1 MLTTGPNPSTST
13 KTEHGCCQSNI
24 SIWGN
29 PRKTGMTDDDTYSY
43 LIYLDT
49 AASTPVADEVIAE
62 MLPYLKERYGNPSSI
77 HKFGRETTRAINLA
91 RKRVAEMIGASSP
104 REITFTSGGTEA
116 NNLALKGTAMHIKSK
131 MPEKNMIITSSIEH
145 DAVLEPCKDL
155 EDRGFITMQL
165 PVTGEGLIRPSEL
178 KNVISDNVALVS
190 IMYANNEVG
199 TIQPIKELVEIAHQA
214 GALFHTDAVQAA
226 GKLPINVKNLGVDMM
241 SLSSHKI
248 NGPKGVGALYIRS
261 NLKILPI
268 IHGGGQEWYLRSGTE
283 NVPGIVGFGK
293 ACELA
298 NKRMMHYQE
307 HVVGLRDY
315 VIEHVLKEIP
325 LSRLNGPRTERIAN
339 NAHFTFFGVNGEDL
353 VIKLDENG
361 IAASTGSACS
371 VKKQKQSHV
380 LKAMGF
386 SYEEITGSLRLS
398 LGMHNTKDEV
408 DRAINVLS
416 NVIKELRELSPFMS
430 NYVAEMN

>member
-1 MLTTGPNPSTST
+1 M
-13 KTEHGCCQSNI
+13 
-24 SIWGN
+24 
-29 PRKTGMTDDDTYSY
+29 
-43 LIYLDT
+43 
-49 AASTPVADEVIAE
+49 
-62 MLPYLKERYGNPSSI
+62 
-77 HKFGRETTRAINLA
+77 HKFGRETARAINLA

-116 NNLALKGTAMHIKSK
+116 NNLALKGTAIHVQSK
-131 MPEKNMIITSSIEH
+131 MPKKNMIITSSIEH

-155 EDRGFITMQL
+155 EDRGFATMHL
-165 PVTGEGLIRPSEL
+165 PVTGEGFVRPSEL

-199 TIQPIKELVEIAHQA
+199 TIQPIKELVEITHQA

-226 GKLPINVKNLGVDMM
+226 GKLPLNVKNLGVDMM

-298 NKRMMHYQE
+298 NKRMRHYQE
-307 HVVGLRDY
+307 HVAGLRNY
-315 VIEHVLKEIP
+315 VVERVLKEIP
-325 LSRLNGPRTERIAN
+325 RSRLNGLRSERIAN

-353 VIKLDENG
+353 IIKLDENG

-408 DRAINVLS
+408 DRAVNVLS
-416 NVIKELRELSPFMS
+416 SVIEELRELSPFES
-430 NYVAEMN
+430 KYVG

>member
-1 MLTTGPNPSTST
+1 
-13 KTEHGCCQSNI
+13 
-24 SIWGN
+24 
-29 PRKTGMTDDDTYSY
+29 MTDDSKNSY
-43 LIYLDT
+43 HIYLDT
-49 AASTPVADEVIAE
+49 AASTPASDEVIVE

-77 HKFGRETTRAINLA
+77 HKFGRETSRAIHLA
-91 RKRVAEMIGASSP
+91 RRRVLEMIGASSP
-104 REITFTSGGTEA
+104 SEITFTSGGTEA
-116 NNLALKGTAMHIKSK
+116 NNLALKGTAMHIKRK

-155 EDRGFITMQL
+155 EDRGFVTMHL
-165 PVTGEGLIRPSEL
+165 PVTGEGLVRPSEL
-178 KNVISDNVALVS
+178 KSAISDNVALVS

-199 TIQPIKELVEIAHQA
+199 TIQPIKELIEIAHEA

-226 GKLPINVKNLGVDMM
+226 GKLPLNVKNLGIDML

-248 NGPKGVGALYIRS
+248 NGPKGVGALYIKS
-261 NLKILPI
+261 GLKILPI

-298 NKRMMHYQE
+298 TKRMRQYQE
-307 HVVGLRDY
+307 HVAGLRDY
-315 VIEHVLKEIP
+315 LVERVLKQIP
-325 LSRLNGPRTERIAN
+325 RSRLNGLRTERIPN

-353 VIKLDENG
+353 IIKLDENG

-408 DRAINVLS
+408 DRAIDILS
-416 NVIKELRELSPFMS
+416 SVVKELRELSPFMS
-430 NYVAEMN
+430 HYVAEMS

>member
-1 MLTTGPNPSTST
+1 
-13 KTEHGCCQSNI
+13 
-24 SIWGN
+24 
-29 PRKTGMTDDDTYSY
+29 MTDDDKHSY
-43 LIYLDT
+43 HIYLDT
-49 AASTPVADEVIAE
+49 AASTPAADEVIAE

-77 HKFGRETTRAINLA
+77 HKFGRETTRAIHLA

-116 NNLALKGTAMHIKSK
+116 NNLALKGTAMHIKRK

-155 EDRGFITMQL
+155 EDRGFVTMHL
-165 PVTGEGLIRPSEL
+165 PVTGEGLVRPSEL
-178 KNVISDNVALVS
+178 KSMMTDNVALVS

-199 TIQPIKELVEIAHQA
+199 TIQPIKELIEIAHQA

-226 GKLPINVKNLGVDMM
+226 GKLPLNVQNLGVDMM

-248 NGPKGVGALYIRS
+248 NGPKGVGALYIKS

-298 NKRMMHYQE
+298 TKRMSQYQE
-307 HVVGLRDY
+307 HVACLRDY
-315 VIEHVLKEIP
+315 VIERVLQEIP
-325 LSRLNGPRTERIAN
+325 RSRLNGLTTERIPN

-353 VIKLDENG
+353 IIKLDENG

-386 SYEEITGSLRLS
+386 SHEEITGSLRLS
-398 LGMHNTKDEV
+398 LGMHNTREEV
-408 DRAINVLS
+408 DRAVDILS
-416 NVIKELRELSPFMS
+416 NVVKELRELSPFMS
-430 NYVAEMN
+430 KNVAG

>member
-1 MLTTGPNPSTST
+1 
-13 KTEHGCCQSNI
+13 
-24 SIWGN
+24 
-29 PRKTGMTDDDTYSY
+29 MTNDDKHSY
-43 LIYLDT
+43 HIYLDT
-49 AASTPVADEVIAE
+49 AASTPAADEVIAE

-77 HKFGRETTRAINLA
+77 HKFGRETTRAIHLA

-116 NNLALKGTAMHIKSK
+116 NNLALKGTAMHIKRK

-155 EDRGFITMQL
+155 EDRGFVIMHL
-165 PVTGEGLIRPSEL
+165 PVTGEGLVRPSEL
-178 KNVISDNVALVS
+178 KSMMTDNVALVS

-199 TIQPIKELVEIAHQA
+199 TIQPIKELIEIAHQA

-226 GKLPINVKNLGVDMM
+226 GKLPLNVQNLGVDMM

-248 NGPKGVGALYIRS
+248 NGPKGVGALYIKS

-298 NKRMMHYQE
+298 TKRMSQYQE
-307 HVVGLRDY
+307 HVAGLRDY
-315 VIEHVLKEIP
+315 VIERVLQEIP
-325 LSRLNGPRTERIAN
+325 RSRLNGLRTERIPN

-353 VIKLDENG
+353 IIKLDENG

-398 LGMHNTKDEV
+398 LGMHNTRDEV
-408 DRAINVLS
+408 DRAVDILS
-416 NVIKELRELSPFMS
+416 NVVKELRELSPFMS
-430 NYVAEMN
+430 KNVAG

>member
-1 MLTTGPNPSTST
+1 
-13 KTEHGCCQSNI
+13 
-24 SIWGN
+24 
-29 PRKTGMTDDDTYSY
+29 MTDEHYSH
-43 LIYLDT
+43 IYLDT
-49 AASTPVADEVIAE
+49 AASTPVADEVIEE

-77 HKFGRETTRAINLA
+77 HKFGRETARAINLA
-91 RKRVAEMIGASSP
+91 RKRVAEMIGASSI

-116 NNLALKGTAMHIKSK
+116 NNLALKGTAIHVQSK
-131 MPEKNMIITSSIEH
+131 MPKKNMIITSSIEH

-155 EDRGFITMQL
+155 EDRGFATMHL
-165 PVTGEGLIRPSEL
+165 PVTGEGFVRPSEL

-199 TIQPIKELVEIAHQA
+199 TIQPIKELVEITHQA

-226 GKLPINVKNLGVDMM
+226 GKLPLNVKNLGVDMM

-298 NKRMMHYQE
+298 NKRMRHYQE
-307 HVVGLRDY
+307 HVAGLRNY
-315 VIEHVLKEIP
+315 VVERVLKEIP
-325 LSRLNGPRTERIAN
+325 RSRLNGLRSERIAN

-353 VIKLDENG
+353 IIKLDENG

-408 DRAINVLS
+408 DRAVNVLS
-416 NVIKELRELSPFMS
+416 SVIEELRELSPFES
-430 NYVAEMN
+430 KYVD

>member
-1 MLTTGPNPSTST
+1 
-13 KTEHGCCQSNI
+13 
-24 SIWGN
+24 
-29 PRKTGMTDDDTYSY
+29 MTDEHYSH
-43 LIYLDT
+43 IYLDT
-49 AASTPVADEVIAE
+49 AASTPVADEVIEE

-77 HKFGRETTRAINLA
+77 HKFGRETARAINLA
-91 RKRVAEMIGASSP
+91 RKKLAEMIGASSI

-116 NNLALKGTAMHIKSK
+116 NNLALKGTAIHVQSK
-131 MPEKNMIITSSIEH
+131 MPKKNMIITSSIEH

-155 EDRGFITMQL
+155 EDRGFATMHL
-165 PVTGEGLIRPSEL
+165 PVTGEGFVRPSEL

-199 TIQPIKELVEIAHQA
+199 TIQPIKELVEITHQA

-226 GKLPINVKNLGVDMM
+226 GKLPLNVKNLGVDMM

-298 NKRMMHYQE
+298 NKRMRHYQE
-307 HVVGLRDY
+307 HVAGLRNY
-315 VIEHVLKEIP
+315 VVERVLKEIP
-325 LSRLNGPRTERIAN
+325 RSRLNGLRSERIAN

-353 VIKLDENG
+353 IIKLDENG

-408 DRAINVLS
+408 DRAVNVLS
-416 NVIKELRELSPFMS
+416 SVIEELRELSPFES
-430 NYVAEMN
+430 KYVG

>member
-1 MLTTGPNPSTST
+1 
-13 KTEHGCCQSNI
+13 
-24 SIWGN
+24 
-29 PRKTGMTDDDTYSY
+29 MTDDDEHDSH
-43 LIYLDT
+43 IYLDT
-49 AASTPVADEVIAE
+49 AASTPVAEEVIAE

-91 RKRVAEMIGASSP
+91 RKRVEEMIGASSS

-116 NNLALKGTAMHIKSK
+116 NNLALKGTAMHVKSK
-131 MPEKNMIITSSIEH
+131 MPKKNMIITSSIEH

-155 EDRGFITMQL
+155 EDRGFVTMHL
-165 PVTGEGLIRPSEL
+165 PVTDEGFVRPSEL
-178 KNVISDNVALVS
+178 KNVISDNNVALVS

-199 TIQPIKELVEIAHQA
+199 TIQPIKELVEIVHQA

-226 GKLPINVKNLGVDMM
+226 GKLPLNVKNLGVDMM

-298 NKRMMHYQE
+298 NKRVGQYQE
-307 HVVGLRDY
+307 HVAGLRNY
-315 VIEHVLKEIP
+315 LVERVLKEIP
-325 LSRLNGPRTERIAN
+325 RSRLNGLRTERIAN

-353 VIKLDENG
+353 IIKLDENG

-408 DRAINVLS
+408 DRAVDILS
-416 NVIKELRELSPFMS
+416 SVIKELRELSPFES
-430 NYVAEMN
+430 KYVAEMG

>member
-1 MLTTGPNPSTST
+1 
-13 KTEHGCCQSNI
+13 
-24 SIWGN
+24 
-29 PRKTGMTDDDTYSY
+29 MTDDDEHDSH
-43 LIYLDT
+43 IYLDT

-91 RKRVAEMIGASSP
+91 RKRVAEMIGASSSH
-104 REITFTSGGTEA
+104 EITFTSGGTEA
-116 NNLALKGTAMHIKSK
+116 NNLALKGTAMHVKSK
-131 MPEKNMIITSSIEH
+131 MPKKNMIITSSIEH

-155 EDRGFITMQL
+155 EDRGFVTMHL
-165 PVTGEGLIRPSEL
+165 PVTDEGFVRPSEL
-178 KNVISDNVALVS
+178 KNVISDNNVTLVS

-199 TIQPIKELVEIAHQA
+199 TIQPIKELVEIVHQA

-226 GKLPINVKNLGVDMM
+226 GKLPLNVKNLGVDMM

-298 NKRMMHYQE
+298 NKRVGQYQE
-307 HVVGLRDY
+307 HVAGLRNY
-315 VIEHVLKEIP
+315 LVERVLKEIP
-325 LSRLNGPRTERIAN
+325 RSRLNGLRTERIAN

-353 VIKLDENG
+353 IIKLDENG

-408 DRAINVLS
+408 DRAVDILS
-416 NVIKELRELSPFMS
+416 NVIKELRELSPFES
-430 NYVAEMN
+430 KYVAEMG

>member
-1 MLTTGPNPSTST
+1 
-13 KTEHGCCQSNI
+13 
-24 SIWGN
+24 
-29 PRKTGMTDDDTYSY
+29 MTDDDDKHSY
-43 LIYLDT
+43 HIYLDT
-49 AASTPVADEVIAE
+49 AASTPVADEVITE

-77 HKFGRETTRAINLA
+77 HKFGRETSRAINLA
-91 RKRVAEMIGASSP
+91 RKRVMEMIGASSP

-116 NNLALKGTAMHIKSK
+116 NNLALQGMAKHIKSK

-178 KNVISDNVALVS
+178 KNLISNDVALVS

-199 TIQPIKELVEIAHQA
+199 TIQPIKELIEIAHQA

-226 GKLPINVKNLGVDMM
+226 GKLPLNAKDLGVDMM

-261 NLKILPI
+261 NLKISPI

-298 NKRMMHYQE
+298 TKRMRQYQE
-307 HVVGLRDY
+307 HVAGLRDY
-315 VIEHVLKEIP
+315 LVERVIKEIP
-325 LSRLNGPRTERIAN
+325 GSRLNGLRTERIPN

-353 VIKLDENG
+353 IIKLDENRV
-361 IAASTGSACS
+361 AASTGSACS

-408 DRAINVLS
+408 DRAFDVLLS
-416 NVIKELRELSPFMS
+416 VVKELRELSPFKS
-430 NYVAEMN
+430 KYVAEMS

>member
-1 MLTTGPNPSTST
+1 
-13 KTEHGCCQSNI
+13 
-24 SIWGN
+24 
-29 PRKTGMTDDDTYSY
+29 MTDDDEHDSH
-43 LIYLDT
+43 IYLDT

-91 RKRVAEMIGASSP
+91 RKRVAEMIGASSSH
-104 REITFTSGGTEA
+104 EITFTSGGTEA
-116 NNLALKGTAMHIKSK
+116 NNLALKGTAMHVKSK
-131 MPEKNMIITSSIEH
+131 IPEKNMIITSSIEH

-155 EDRGFITMQL
+155 EDRGFVTMHL
-165 PVTGEGLIRPSEL
+165 PVTDEGFVRPSEL
-178 KNVISDNVALVS
+178 KNVISDNNVALVS

-226 GKLPINVKNLGVDMM
+226 GKLPLNVKNLGVDMM

-298 NKRMMHYQE
+298 NKRVGQYQE
-307 HVVGLRDY
+307 HVAGLRNY
-315 VIEHVLKEIP
+315 IVERVLKEIP
-325 LSRLNGPRTERIAN
+325 RSRLNGLRTERIAN

-353 VIKLDENG
+353 IIKLDENG

-408 DRAINVLS
+408 DRAVDILS
-416 NVIKELRELSPFMS
+416 SVIKELRELSPFES
-430 NYVAEMN
+430 KYVAEMG

>member
-1 MLTTGPNPSTST
+1 MIDGKHCS
-13 KTEHGCCQSNI
+13 H
-24 SIWGN
+24 
-29 PRKTGMTDDDTYSY
+29 
-43 LIYLDT
+43 IYLDT

-62 MLPYLKERYGNPSSI
+62 MLPYLKELYGNPSSM
-77 HKFGRETTRAINLA
+77 HKFGRETTRAIHLA
-91 RKRVAEMIGASSP
+91 RKRVAEMIAASSP
-104 REITFTSGGTEA
+104 REIIFTSGGTEA
-116 NNLALKGTAMHIKSK
+116 NNLALKGTAIHVKSK
-131 MPEKNMIITSSIEH
+131 MPKKNRIITSSIEH

-155 EDRGFITMQL
+155 EDRGFVTMHL

-178 KNVISDNVALVS
+178 KNMISDNVALVS

-199 TIQPIKELVEIAHQA
+199 TIQPIKELVEITHQA
-214 GALFHTDAVQAA
+214 GAVFHTDAVQAA
-226 GKLPINVKNLGVDMM
+226 GKLPLNVKSLGVDMM

-248 NGPKGVGALYIRS
+248 NGPKGVGALYISS

-268 IHGGGQEWYLRSGTE
+268 IHGGGQERDLRSGTE
-283 NVPGIVGFGK
+283 NVSGIVGFGK

-307 HVVGLRDY
+307 HVVGLRNY
-315 VIEHVLKEIP
+315 VVERILKEIP
-325 LSRLNGPRTERIAN
+325 RSRLNGLRTERIAN

-353 VIKLDENG
+353 IIKLDENG

-371 VKKQKQSHV
+371 VRKQKPSHV
-380 LKAMGF
+380 LRAMGF

-398 LGMHNTKDEV
+398 FGMHNTKDEL

-416 NVIKELRELSPFMS
+416 SIIKELRELSPFES
-430 NYVAEMN
+430 KYASRKN

>member
-1 MLTTGPNPSTST
+1 
-13 KTEHGCCQSNI
+13 
-24 SIWGN
+24 
-29 PRKTGMTDDDTYSY
+29 MTDDDKHSY
-43 LIYLDT
+43 HIYLDT
-49 AASTPVADEVIAE
+49 AASTPAADEVIAE

-77 HKFGRETTRAINLA
+77 HKFGRETTRAIHLA
-91 RKRVAEMIGASSP
+91 RKRVVEMIGASSP

-116 NNLALKGTAMHIKSK
+116 NNLALKGTAMHVKSK

-145 DAVLEPCKDL
+145 DAVLEPSKDL
-155 EDRGFITMQL
+155 EDRGFVTMHL
-165 PVTGEGLIRPSEL
+165 PVTAEGLVRPSDL
-178 KNVISDNVALVS
+178 KSVMSDNVALVS

-226 GKLPINVKNLGVDMM
+226 GKFPLNVRNLGVDMM

-248 NGPKGVGALYIRS
+248 NGPKGVGALYIKS

-298 NKRMMHYQE
+298 TKRMRQYQE
-307 HVVGLRDY
+307 YVAGLRDY
-315 VIEHVLKEIP
+315 LVERVLKEIP
-325 LSRLNGPRTERIAN
+325 RSRLNGLTTERIPN

-353 VIKLDENG
+353 IIKLDENG

-386 SYEEITGSLRLS
+386 SHEEITGSLRLS
-398 LGMHNTKDEV
+398 LGMHNTREEV
-408 DRAINVLS
+408 DRAVDILS
-416 NVIKELRELSPFMS
+416 NVVKELRELSPFMS
-430 NYVAEMN
+430 KNVAG

>member
-1 MLTTGPNPSTST
+1 
-13 KTEHGCCQSNI
+13 
-24 SIWGN
+24 
-29 PRKTGMTDDDTYSY
+29 MTDDDKHSY
-43 LIYLDT
+43 HIYLDT
-49 AASTPVADEVIAE
+49 AASTPAADEVIAE

-77 HKFGRETTRAINLA
+77 HKFGRETTRAIHLA

-116 NNLALKGTAMHIKSK
+116 NNLALKGTAMHIKRK

-155 EDRGFITMQL
+155 EDRGFVTMHL
-165 PVTGEGLIRPSEL
+165 PVTGEGLVRPSEL
-178 KNVISDNVALVS
+178 KSVMTDNVALVS

-199 TIQPIKELVEIAHQA
+199 TIQPIKELIEIAHQA

-226 GKLPINVKNLGVDMM
+226 GKLPLNVQNLGVDMM

-248 NGPKGVGALYIRS
+248 NGPKGVGALYIKS

-298 NKRMMHYQE
+298 TKRMSQYQE
-307 HVVGLRDY
+307 HVAGLRDY
-315 VIEHVLKEIP
+315 VIERVLQEIP
-325 LSRLNGPRTERIAN
+325 RTRLNGLRTERIPN

-353 VIKLDENG
+353 IIKLDENG

-398 LGMHNTKDEV
+398 LGMHNTRDEV
-408 DRAINVLS
+408 DRAVDILS
-416 NVIKELRELSPFMS
+416 NVVKELRELSPFMS
-430 NYVAEMN
+430 KYVAG

>member
-1 MLTTGPNPSTST
+1 
-13 KTEHGCCQSNI
+13 
-24 SIWGN
+24 
-29 PRKTGMTDDDTYSY
+29 MTDDSKNSY
-43 LIYLDT
+43 HIYLDT
-49 AASTPVADEVIAE
+49 AASTPASDEVIAE

-77 HKFGRETTRAINLA
+77 HKFGRETSRAIHLA
-91 RKRVAEMIGASSP
+91 RKRVLEMIGASSP

-116 NNLALKGTAMHIKSK
+116 NNLALKGTAMHIKRK

-155 EDRGFITMQL
+155 EDRGFVTMHL
-165 PVTGEGLIRPSEL
+165 PVTGEGLVRPSEL
-178 KNVISDNVALVS
+178 KSAISDNVALVS

-199 TIQPIKELVEIAHQA
+199 TIQPIKELIEIAHEA

-226 GKLPINVKNLGVDMM
+226 GKLPLNVKNLGVDMM

-248 NGPKGVGALYIRS
+248 NGPKGVGALYIKS
-261 NLKILPI
+261 DLKILPI

-283 NVPGIVGFGK
+283 NVPGIIGFGK

-298 NKRMMHYQE
+298 TKRMRQYQE
-307 HVVGLRDY
+307 HVAGLRDY
-315 VIEHVLKEIP
+315 LVERVLKQIP
-325 LSRLNGPRTERIAN
+325 KSRLNGLRTERIPN

-353 VIKLDENG
+353 IIKLDENG

-408 DRAINVLS
+408 DRAIDILS
-416 NVIKELRELSPFMS
+416 SVVKELRELSPFMS

>member
-1 MLTTGPNPSTST
+1 
-13 KTEHGCCQSNI
+13 
-24 SIWGN
+24 
-29 PRKTGMTDDDTYSY
+29 MTDDQHYSY
-43 LIYLDT
+43 IYLDT
-49 AASTPVADEVIAE
+49 AASTSVADEVIAE
-62 MLPYLKERYGNPSSI
+62 MLPYLKEQYGNPSSI
-77 HKFGRETTRAINLA
+77 HKFGRETTRAINVA
-91 RKRVAEMIGASSP
+91 RRRVGEMIGASSP
-104 REITFTSGGTEA
+104 HEITFTSGGTEA

-131 MPEKNMIITSSIEH
+131 MPEKNIIITSSIEH

-155 EDRGFITMQL
+155 EDRGFVITLL
-165 PVTGEGLIRPSEL
+165 PVTREGFVRPSDL
-178 KNVISDNVALVS
+178 RNVISEDVALVS

-199 TIQPIKELVEIAHQA
+199 TIQPVKELAEIAHRA

-226 GKLPINVKNLGVDMM
+226 GKLSLNVKNSGADMM

-248 NGPKGVGALYIRS
+248 NGPKGVGALYIKS
-261 NLKILPI
+261 NTKVLPI

-298 NKRMMHYQE
+298 SNRMKQYQDY
-307 HVVGLRDY
+307 VTGLRNY
-315 VIEHVLKEIP
+315 VVDRVLKEIP
-325 LSRLNGPRTERIAN
+325 RSRLNGLSTERIAN

-353 VIKLDENG
+353 IIKLDENG

-371 VKKQKQSHV
+371 VKKQKPSHV

-398 LGMHNTKDEV
+398 LGMHNTQHDA
-408 DRAINVLS
+408 DRAVDILS
-416 NVIKELRELSPFMS
+416 SIIKELRELSPFNS
-430 NYVAEMN
+430 KNVAEMS